1 MNREDY
7 NHEGNNTLN
16 SVKLTVSYNQV
27 FECIRD
33 LAEIF
38 NMNGTKGFYYIDLC
52 TKQVWE
58 TSEDLNLTGLC

>member
-27 FECIRD
+27 FEFI
-33 LAEIF
+33 
-38 NMNGTKGFYYIDLC
+38 
-52 TKQVWE
+52 
-58 TSEDLNLTGLC
+58 

>member
-27 FECIRD
+27 FEFIWD

-38 NMNGTKGFYYIDLC
+38 NMNGIKGFYYIDLC

-58 TSEDLNLTGLC
+58 HHWRS